1 MSAAMAG
8 AVAAAATTPAA
19 TSLCK
24 VFNALSC
31 RPGEVSK
38 APTTINLTFA
48 DQLLAQAQQAI
59 ARRRYDSVVVS

>member
-8 AVAAAATTPAA
+8 AVAAAATMPAA
-19 TSLCK
+19 TSLWK
-24 VFNALSC
+24 AFNTLSC

-59 ARRRYDSVVVS
+59 ARRRHDSVVVS